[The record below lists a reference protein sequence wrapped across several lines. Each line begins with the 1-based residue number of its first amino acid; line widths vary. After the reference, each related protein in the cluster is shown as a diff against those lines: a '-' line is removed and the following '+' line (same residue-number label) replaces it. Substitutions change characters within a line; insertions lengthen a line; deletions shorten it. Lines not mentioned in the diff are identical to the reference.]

1 MTAEY
6 MSKIDLLWI
15 MLPII
20 IALLAGTVCISV
32 ITLFYFD
39 RRIKSI
45 RHKIRVLTTKQP

>member
-6 MSKIDLLWI
+6 MSKVDLLWI
-15 MLPII
+15 MMPII
-20 IALLAGTVCISV
+20 VALLSGTLCISV

-45 RHKIRVLTTKQP
+45 RHKIRVLTARQP